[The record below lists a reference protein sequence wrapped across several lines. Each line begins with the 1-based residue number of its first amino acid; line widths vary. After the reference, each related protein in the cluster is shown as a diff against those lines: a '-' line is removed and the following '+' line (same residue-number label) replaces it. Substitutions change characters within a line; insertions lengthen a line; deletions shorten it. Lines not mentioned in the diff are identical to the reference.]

1 MAGVQGKNPGTRAGE
16 LSGFLLFL
24 VLSMPGCAELS
35 SIFSPPPS
43 KVPPPPMKSV
53 TPPPVLSPQM
63 GQAEEERQRQE
74 TNGKIQKAEQTVQQV
89 DQSKLA
95 KDQQE
100 TYATVRSFIGNAR
113 EALSARDF
121 VRASNLAEKAQL
133 LADDLL
139 RSTPR

>member
-1 MAGVQGKNPGTRAGE
+1 
-16 LSGFLLFL
+16 
-24 VLSMPGCAELS
+24 
-35 SIFSPPPS
+35 
-43 KVPPPPMKSV
+43 MKSV

>member
-1 MAGVQGKNPGTRAGE
+1 MGGVQGEKPRTRAGR
-16 LSGFLLFL
+16 LSGFLFL
-24 VLSMPGCAELS
+24 VGISLAGCAEMS
-35 SIFSPPPS
+35 SIFAPRPPKTTPPPA
-43 KVPPPPMKSV
+43 KKE

-63 GQAEEERQRQE
+63 GRAEEDLQRQE
-74 TNGKIQKAEQTVQQV
+74 VNGKIQKAEQTVQQV

-95 KDQQE
+95 KNQQD
-100 TYATVRSFIGNAR
+100 TYATIQSFIGNAR

-139 RSTPR
+139 RSLR